1 MTQGAAQQSVAEG
14 KDLPFDLENV
24 LLASH
29 AAGEPAWL
37 TDARSASF
45 AGFVGATP
53 GFGRYSH
60 LRLDWRSLERR
71 PPQIGGRGPLPAKG
85 LEILSPSSRVARLEP
100 LSQWCH
106 RAGADAFGRMF
117 RMGNPW
123 DDLVLAAW
131 EKGSAVTWP
140 SSTPGG
146 SSPIAYLPIQNAGG
160 MVLEPLLLDVGEG
173 REAALFLHWKGGDA
187 PGFHLST
194 VGGRVGDGG
203 SLKVF
208 ILHEGGQSHHHLSF
222 NLTLG
227 RDSRADVFT
236 AWVGGKW
243 TLGRFHTAMD
253 QPGASWRESH
263 MILMAGKEHF
273 DLDSQVRHGCHRTH
287 SDVQVRTVASASSRA
302 VFTGNILMDREAQL
316 SEAYLADHTLLLS
329 PEARADSIPGL
340 EILAQDVKAA
350 HAATMG
356 QVDEE
361 QLFYLESR
369 GLDPA
374 RARHL
379 CVVGFLESLFE
390 RVPFPLAAEVLD
402 PVLEGRVSA

>member
-1 MTQGAAQQSVAEG
+1 MTQDAAQPSVAGG
-14 KDLPFDLENV
+14 KVLPFDLETV
-24 LLASH
+24 LSASR
-29 AAGEPAWL
+29 AAGEPTWL
-37 TDARSASF
+37 TDARSASY
-45 AGFVGATP
+45 AGFRGALP
-53 GFGRYSH
+53 GFGRYSR
-60 LRLDWRSLERR
+60 LRLDWQGLERHA
-71 PPQIGGRGPLPAKG
+71 PQVGGRGPLPAKG
-85 LEILSPSSRVARLEP
+85 LEILTRGSRAARLEP
-100 LSQWCH
+100 LSDWC
-106 RAGADAFGRMF
+106 RREGPDAYGRMF
-117 RMGNPW
+117 TRGSAWN
-123 DDLVLAAW
+123 DLVLAGW
-131 EKGSAVTWP
+131 EKGSAITWP
-140 SSTPGG
+140 SDPEGA
-146 SSPIAYLPIQNAGG
+146 SPIAYLPIENGGG
-160 MVLEPLLLDVGEG
+160 MVLDPILLDVERG

-187 PGFHLST
+187 PGFHLSA

-208 ILHEGGQSHHHLSF
+208 ILHEGGQAHHHLSF

-227 RDSRADVFT
+227 RDSRANVFT

-243 TLGRFHTAMD
+243 SLGRFRAAMD

-263 MILMAGKEHF
+263 LILTAKKEHL
-273 DLDSQVRHGCHRTH
+273 DLDSQVRHGCHHTH
-287 SDVQVRTVASASSRA
+287 SDVQVRTVASGASRA
-302 VFTGNILMDREAQL
+302 VFTGNILMDREARL

-329 PEARADSIPGL
+329 PDARADSIPGL

-379 CVVGFLESLFE
+379 LVVGFLESLFE
-390 RVPFPLAAEVLD
+390 RAPFALAAEVLD
-402 PVLEGRVSA
+402 PVLEGKVSA